1 MVIDPIAR
9 RTDGESVRIAR
20 DVLCAGSPDARLC
33 LLEQPREQ
41 ELARVLAHRAGAGRP
56 VVVVGD
62 DRAVARAVR
71 VLHRRGELAGRALGV
86 VPVGPPRSVLVARGL
101 GVPCDAVRAS
111 RTVLNGTAR
120 SLDLLEDDSG
130 GVVLDSLGIPSGP
143 PERPAGSGAAGEP
156 RLLWWRRGERAARA
170 GRAGRAAGVPH
181 PLLRVEAD
189 DALLADGV
197 RPVEQVSVSADAG
210 LARVVVRHQGEGA
223 VVTAHAKEVR
233 VSGPEPGPGF
243 CYRADAVEFGPAR
256 SRVWHVRPD
265 ALRLT
270 LPATPLPPTTTIPAP
285 RSGTP

>member
-41 ELARVLAHRAGAGRP
+41 ELARVLAHRAGSGRP

-62 DRAVARAVR
+62 DRALARAVR
-71 VLHRRGELAGRALGV
+71 VLHRRGELAGRPLGV

-111 RTVLNGTAR
+111 RTVLHGTAR
-120 SLDLLEDDSG
+120 TLDLLEDDSG

-143 PERPAGSGAAGEP
+143 PSRHAAGPGSGPGSGSGAP
-156 RLLWWRRGERAARA
+156 RTPWWRRGERAA
-170 GRAGRAAGVPH
+170 AARGALH

-189 DALLADGV
+189 GAVLADGV
-197 RPVEQVSVSADAG
+197 RPVARVSVSADAG
-210 LARVVVRHQGEGA
+210 LARVEVRHQDAETA
-223 VVTAHAKEVR
+223 VTAQAKEVR

-243 CYRADAVEFGPAR
+243 CYRADAVECGPAR
-256 SRVWHVRPD
+256 SRVWRVRPD

-270 LPATPLPPTTTIPAP
+270 LPVLPPSSPIPPPRRATP
-285 RSGTP
+285 